1 MRHASDQELE
11 TALVEI
17 ERATGV
23 LEAERA
29 RRIGE
34 AERRAAFTRD
44 GYLSATAWLVHRLR
58 IAGSSAG
65 RYLRWARA
73 LGSMPRT
80 LEALVAGDVTA
91 SAAAVLIAAAG
102 SRPEPFAEAE
112 PFLVDVA
119 RTLPVRDLGRAVAYW
134 RHAVDA
140 RAADL
145 EERRRHELRRLHA
158 SATLDG
164 MVRVDGDLD
173 PENGQAVITAIRA
186 VLDAGVRRPTTGAH
200 RRSGGPT
207 RSARSVAGT
216 STPATARSWRA
227 SVHT

>member
-1 MRHASDQELE
+1 
-11 TALVEI
+11 
-17 ERATGV
+17 V
-23 LEAERA
+23 LEVERA
-29 RRIGE
+29 RRIAE
-34 AERRAAFTRD
+34 AERRAAFARD